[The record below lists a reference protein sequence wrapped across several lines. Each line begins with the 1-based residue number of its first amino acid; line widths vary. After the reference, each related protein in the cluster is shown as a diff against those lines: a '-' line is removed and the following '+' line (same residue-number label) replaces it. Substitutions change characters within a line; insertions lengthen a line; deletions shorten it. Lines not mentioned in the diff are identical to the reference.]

1 MSRAKIRR
9 SLLYD
14 ENLAMDSEVSSL
26 KDFKYFI
33 TSQREPKAIARM
45 NNVCLLFILIFTV
58 GIAGLIFNYY
68 RVNAAN

>member
-1 MSRAKIRR
+1 
-9 SLLYD
+9 
-14 ENLAMDSEVSSL
+14 MDSEVSSL